1 MLHAPPLA
9 FCGHCRGSLAR
20 SEALLPPQVLEFNP
34 RHAVVKKLYWLS
46 RASDAESLSRAKQIT
61 EQVRQ
66 SRHCDRSICSL
77 LRSVGT
83 TQGQP
88 TCVVAGTLVFPI
100 PTPPA
105 HLSHPRWLQQA
116 GGQNVRGPDELEGGW
131 SATDHGHMTG
141 IDLLIGTSSANVF
154 ADAMVE
160 PWLPR
165 AGCRFSTT
173 RSLQQDC
180 WRTLAQGS
188 P

>member
-1 MLHAPPLA
+1 MHLPWHSVGTVGVPLPGRRHY
-9 FCGHCRGSLAR
+9 CPHKCWSSTQGMRWSRSSTGSPGPVMR
-20 SEALLPPQVLEFNP
+20 SPSAGP
-34 RHAVVKKLYWLS
+34 S
-46 RASDAESLSRAKQIT
+46 RSRSRCAK
-61 EQVRQ
+61 

-105 HLSHPRWLQQA
+105 HLSHPCWLQQA

-160 PWLPR
+160 PRLPR